1 MIIESKDNKKIKYI
15 NKLKNNKFINEER
28 KFLVEGEHLVKE
40 ASYAGIL
47 LETYSVC
54 DVNYGVLNNMVTES
68 VMKHISNL
76 PSISN
81 VIGIC
86 KFIEDNNNIGSK
98 IIILDNVQDPGNL
111 GTIIRSSKAFG
122 IDTIV
127 ISKTSVNKY
136 NEKVIRATQGML
148 FKTNVVVKDLVSFIP
163 TLLEEGYKV
172 YGTNV
177 INGTDIR
184 NIENKNKIAVIMGN
198 EGTGISNDVSKLLD
212 ENIYIN
218 IDKTCESLNVAVA
231 ASIIMYELSKGE

>member
-15 NKLKNNKFINEER
+15 NKLKNNKFMNEEK

-40 ASYAGIL
+40 ASDAGIL

-86 KFIEDNNNIGSK
+86 KFIEDNDNIGNK

-122 IDTIV
+122 IGTIV
-127 ISKTSVNKY
+127 LSKTSVNKY

-148 FKTNVVVKDLVSFIP
+148 FKTNVIVKDLVSFIP
-163 TLLEEGYKV
+163 TLLEEGYMV

-198 EGTGISNDVSKLLD
+198 EGAGISNEVNELLN